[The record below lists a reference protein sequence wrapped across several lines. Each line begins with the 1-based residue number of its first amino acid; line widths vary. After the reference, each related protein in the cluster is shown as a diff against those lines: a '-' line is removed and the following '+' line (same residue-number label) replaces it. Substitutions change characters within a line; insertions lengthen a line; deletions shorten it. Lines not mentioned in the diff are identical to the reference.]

1 MTPAH
6 LLAAILALWGRSLTG
21 HDRGA
26 LERRAGLVVTS
37 ARAHDVPLHV
47 LAAVCW
53 HESRM
58 GTARAYAS
66 LCGVRMRG
74 AYVSDDAVSAE
85 VAARTLRAM
94 LSRCHGT
101 RAALAA
107 YRTDG
112 RCGDPRGAAY
122 AGMVL
127 ATAERVAGALAEAE
141 EHLAPSD

>member
-6 LLAAILALWGRSLTG
+6 VLAALLALWGRSLTG
-21 HDRGA
+21 ADLGA
-26 LERRAGLVVTS
+26 LERRAGLVLAAS
-37 ARAHDVPLHV
+37 QRHGVPLHV
-47 LAAVCW
+47 ALAVCW

-66 LCGVRMRG
+66 MCGVRLRG
-74 AYVSDDAVSAE
+74 RYLRDDATAAEVSA
-85 VAARTLRAM
+85 RTMRAM
-94 LSRCHGT
+94 TSRCRGT

-112 RCGDPRGAAY
+112 RCGDARGAAY

-127 ATAERVAGALAEAE
+127 ATAERLERAL
-141 EHLAPSD
+141 SDAADHPTPR